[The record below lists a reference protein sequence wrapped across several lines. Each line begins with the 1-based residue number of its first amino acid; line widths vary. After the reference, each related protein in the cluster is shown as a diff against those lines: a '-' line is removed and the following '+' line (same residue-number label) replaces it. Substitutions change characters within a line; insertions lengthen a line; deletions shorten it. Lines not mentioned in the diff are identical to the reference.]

1 MYKIILDTMGGDN
14 SPFAQVE
21 GAVMAIN
28 EISRCCCIFHENKIF
43 AFYSGAELAV
53 KDIVAVLRKSLP
65 VFMIPSE
72 FVFVKEFVLNK
83 NGKIDRNVLKEM
95 IDAEKAD

>member
-1 MYKIILDTMGGDN
+1 
-14 SPFAQVE
+14 
-21 GAVMAIN
+21 
-28 EISRCCCIFHENKIF
+28 
-43 AFYSGAELAV
+43 
-53 KDIVAVLRKSLP
+53 
-65 VFMIPSE
+65 MIPSE

>member
-1 MYKIILDTMGGDN
+1 MSSKRLYGIR
-14 SPFAQVE
+14 
-21 GAVMAIN
+21 GAVSVENTEESITKNVEEMC
-28 EISRCCCIFHENKIF
+28 RLIFHENKIF